1 MKFRKQDRALQKSVN
16 KLENLI
22 QESDTLAGAFNDDV
36 FQELPV
42 AVGKKYQTVMNRRNY
57 LEEQIEK
64 MTPRHEMLEDH
75 IDKLM
80 DREDLLRG
88 MDKITVAN
96 NRESVRTWRKMH
108 KADVSQT
115 RLKTEFRML
124 EREVATSM
132 KMSERFEK
140 KQINNI
146 K

>member
-1 MKFRKQDRALQKSVN
+1 MQQTVSDGRTLVRNIRMNLENLKTAKMKFRKQDRALQKSVN

-64 MTPRHEMLEDH
+64 MTTRHEMLEDH

-96 NRESVRTWRKMH
+96 NRESVRTGERCIK
-108 KADVSQT
+108 
-115 RLKTEFRML
+115 RMYP
-124 EREVATSM
+124 RHG
-132 KMSERFEK
+132 
-140 KQINNI
+140 
-146 K
+146 